1 MKLNSNLTPYITINS
16 TWVNDLNI
24 RVKTTKLLEEN
35 IGVNL
40 YGLGFDSGFLFMTP
54 KAQATTEKN

>member
-1 MKLNSNLTPYITINS
+1 MNQILSL
-16 TWVNDLNI
+16 

-40 YGLGFDSGFLFMTP
+40 HDFGFDYSFFGLKP
-54 KAQATTEKN
+54 NIQATKEK